1 MVGKQGL
8 EPLDP
13 KSSASCHF
21 AARPGCIDIIPGAE
35 PVLVP
40 HRCKVR
46 KPAAVNRT
54 VWYARLDALEAYH
67 ALLIRMNQTVA
78 AEEMAKRIEVA
89 KAAQGFGHFCGNG
102 EMQKTN
108 GSHGNP
114 LCR

>member
-1 MVGKQGL
+1 
-8 EPLDP
+8 
-13 KSSASCHF
+13 
-21 AARPGCIDIIPGAE
+21 
-35 PVLVP
+35 
-40 HRCKVR
+40 
-46 KPAAVNRT
+46 
-54 VWYARLDALEAYH
+54 
-67 ALLIRMNQTVA
+67 MNQTVA